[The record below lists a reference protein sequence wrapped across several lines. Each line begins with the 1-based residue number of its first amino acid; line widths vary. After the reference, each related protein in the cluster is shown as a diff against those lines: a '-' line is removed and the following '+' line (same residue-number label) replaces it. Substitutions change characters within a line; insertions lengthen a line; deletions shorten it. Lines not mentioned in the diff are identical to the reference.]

1 MVKRVIRKRGTNLT
15 KETNKKHQKNNKKT
29 PARLNNS
36 KIKEKMDT
44 KINITADDYKE
55 LAMQYDEQAKKIL
68 SYKSILAFILSKTVN
83 ELKEMPAKEIEKLI
97 EDDIYI
103 SKIPVDPG
111 QTNKKSGER
120 ITGMNTENAETNEG
134 LIRYDI
140 LFKVKTSKEMKE
152 SYAIIIN
159 IEMQKEET
167 RKYNLINRAIYYICR
182 LISSQKQREF
192 VKMNFDDITKVYSIW
207 IVANMK
213 SDSVNRIHLTQDTLY
228 GKFKLNC
235 DSDLINIVIVG
246 ITGQSLITNNTIT
259 QDNTITQ
266 GNIQKQ
272 DNGTSQDNVKN
283 QKRTIFNN
291 REISPNNEKI
301 QENIKEQDTIKS
313 KELCRMLN
321 TLFSNELGKKERLI
335 KLENEF
341 DISIDNDLKEEVE
354 EMCNLGQGILER
366 GEARGRQEGIREGR
380 QEGIREGR
388 REGRQ
393 EGIREGRREGRRKGR
408 QEARE
413 EMAIEMY
420 KEGMSIKIIA
430 KITKASENDIEQ
442 ILINNG
448 VK

>member
-1 MVKRVIRKRGTNLT
+1 MT
-15 KETNKKHQKNNKKT
+15 KETNKKHQKKNKKT

-83 ELKEMPAKEIEKLI
+83 EFKEMPAKEIEKLI

-159 IEMQKEET
+159 IEMQKEEP

-192 VKMNFDDITKVYSIW
+192 IKMNFDDITKVYSIW

-228 GKFKLNC
+228 GKFKWNC

-259 QDNTITQ
+259 QD
-266 GNIQKQ
+266 NIQKQ

-341 DISIDNDLKEEVE
+341 NISIDNDLKEEVE

-366 GEARGRQEGIREGR
+366 GEARGRQEGR

-388 REGRQ
+388 REG
-393 EGIREGRREGRRKGR
+393 IREGRREGIRRGR
-408 QEARE
+408 QKAKE

-430 KITKASENDIEQ
+430 KIAKASENDIEQ

-448 VK
+448 LK

>member
-1 MVKRVIRKRGTNLT
+1 
-15 KETNKKHQKNNKKT
+15 
-29 PARLNNS
+29 
-36 KIKEKMDT
+36 
-44 KINITADDYKE
+44 
-55 LAMQYDEQAKKIL
+55 
-68 SYKSILAFILSKTVN
+68 
-83 ELKEMPAKEIEKLI
+83 MPAKEIEKLI

-159 IEMQKEET
+159 IEMQKEEP

-192 VKMNFDDITKVYSIW
+192 IKMNFDDITKVYSIW

-228 GKFKLNC
+228 GKFKWNC

-259 QDNTITQ
+259 QDNIK
-266 GNIQKQ
+266 KQ

-366 GEARGRQEGIREGR
+366 GEARGRQEGR
-380 QEGIREGR
+380 Q
-388 REGRQ
+388 
-393 EGIREGRREGRRKGR
+393 K
-408 QEARE
+408 ARE

-430 KITKASENDIEQ
+430 KIAKASENDIEQ

-448 VK
+448 LK

>member
-1 MVKRVIRKRGTNLT
+1 MT
-15 KETNKKHQKNNKKT
+15 KETNKKHQKKNKKT

-140 LFKVKTSKEMKE
+140 LFKVKTSKEIKE

-159 IEMQKEET
+159 IEMQKEEP

-192 VKMNFDDITKVYSIW
+192 IKMNFDDITKVYSIW

-228 GKFKLNC
+228 GKFKWNC

-246 ITGQSLITNNTIT
+246 ITGQSLITSNTITQYNTIT
-259 QDNTITQ
+259 QD
-266 GNIQKQ
+266 NIQKQ

-366 GEARGRQEGIREGR
+366 GEARGRQEGR
-380 QEGIREGR
+380 Q
-388 REGRQ
+388 
-393 EGIREGRREGRRKGR
+393 K
-408 QEARE
+408 ARE

-430 KITKASENDIEQ
+430 KIAKASENDIEQ

-448 VK
+448 LK

>member
-15 KETNKKHQKNNKKT
+15 KETNKKHQKKNKKT

-140 LFKVKTSKEMKE
+140 LFKVKTSKEIKE

-159 IEMQKEET
+159 IEMQKEEP

-192 VKMNFDDITKVYSIW
+192 IKMNFDDITKVYSIW

-228 GKFKLNC
+228 GKFKWNC

-259 QDNTITQ
+259 QD
-266 GNIQKQ
+266 NIQKQ

-366 GEARGRQEGIREGR
+366 GEARGRQKGR
-380 QEGIREGR
+380 REGR
-388 REGRQ
+388 REG
-393 EGIREGRREGRRKGR
+393 IRRGR
-408 QEARE
+408 QKARE

-448 VK
+448 LK

>member
-1 MVKRVIRKRGTNLT
+1 MT
-15 KETNKKHQKNNKKT
+15 KETNKKHQKKNKKT

-140 LFKVKTSKEMKE
+140 LFKVKTSKEIKE

-159 IEMQKEET
+159 IEMQKEEP

-192 VKMNFDDITKVYSIW
+192 IKMNFDDITKVYSIW

-228 GKFKLNC
+228 GKFKWNC

-259 QDNTITQ
+259 QD
-266 GNIQKQ
+266 NIQKQ

-321 TLFSNELGKKERLI
+321 TLFSNELEKKERLI
-335 KLENEF
+335 KLENGF

-366 GEARGRQEGIREGR
+366 GEARGRQEGIRE
-380 QEGIREGR
+380 
-388 REGRQ
+388 
-393 EGIREGRREGRRKGR
+393 GR

>member
-1 MVKRVIRKRGTNLT
+1 
-15 KETNKKHQKNNKKT
+15 
-29 PARLNNS
+29 
-36 KIKEKMDT
+36 MDT

-159 IEMQKEET
+159 IEMQKEEP

-192 VKMNFDDITKVYSIW
+192 IKMNFDDITKVYSIW

-228 GKFKLNC
+228 GKFKWNC

-266 GNIQKQ
+266 GNTITQDSTKPQDNTITQDNIKKQ

-366 GEARGRQEGIREGR
+366 GEARGRQE
-380 QEGIREGR
+380 
-388 REGRQ
+388 
-393 EGIREGRREGRRKGR
+393 
-408 QEARE
+408 ARE

>member
-1 MVKRVIRKRGTNLT
+1 MT
-15 KETNKKHQKNNKKT
+15 KETNKKHQKKNKKT

-83 ELKEMPAKEIEKLI
+83 EFKEMPAKEIEKLI

-159 IEMQKEET
+159 IEMQKEEP

-192 VKMNFDDITKVYSIW
+192 IKMNFDDITKVYSIW

-228 GKFKLNC
+228 GKFKWNC

-246 ITGQSLITNNTIT
+246 ITGQSLITSNTKTQYNTIN
-259 QDNTITQ
+259 QDNIK
-266 GNIQKQ
+266 KQ

-366 GEARGRQEGIREGR
+366 GEARGRQEGR
-380 QEGIREGR
+380 Q
-388 REGRQ
+388 
-393 EGIREGRREGRRKGR
+393 K
-408 QEARE
+408 ARE

-430 KITKASENDIEQ
+430 KIAKASENDIEQ

-448 VK
+448 LK

>member
-15 KETNKKHQKNNKKT
+15 KETNKKHQKKNKKT

-44 KINITADDYKE
+44 KINIRADDYKE

-159 IEMQKEET
+159 IEMQKEEP

-192 VKMNFDDITKVYSIW
+192 IKMNFDDITKVYSIW

-228 GKFKLNC
+228 GKFKWNC

-259 QDNTITQ
+259 QD
-266 GNIQKQ
+266 NIQKQ

-366 GEARGRQEGIREGR
+366 GEARGRQEGR
-380 QEGIREGR
+380 Q
-388 REGRQ
+388 
-393 EGIREGRREGRRKGR
+393 K
-408 QEARE
+408 ARE

-430 KITKASENDIEQ
+430 KIAKASENDIEQ

-448 VK
+448 LK